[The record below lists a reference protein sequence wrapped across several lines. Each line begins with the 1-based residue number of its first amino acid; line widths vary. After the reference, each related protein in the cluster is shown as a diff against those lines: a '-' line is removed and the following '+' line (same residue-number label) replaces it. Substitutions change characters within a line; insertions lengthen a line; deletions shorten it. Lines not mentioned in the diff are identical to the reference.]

1 MLNFLIELHR
11 NSRVEKF
18 KPSSLSFGRQIC
30 TMVSAFL
37 AEMLETGD
45 DNREPPLIGLPLSLT
60 LFSRAQI
67 SGGVVQR
74 PKFLPH
80 YMELLT

>member
-1 MLNFLIELHR
+1 MHNFLIELHR

-18 KPSSLSFGRQIC
+18 KPSFLSFGRQIC
-30 TMVSAFL
+30 TMVPAFL

-67 SGGVVQR
+67 SGGVV
-74 PKFLPH
+74 FLPH

>member
-1 MLNFLIELHR
+1 MHNFLIELRR

-18 KPSSLSFGRQIC
+18 KPSFLSFGRQIC
-30 TMVSAFL
+30 TMVPAFL

-45 DNREPPLIGLPLSLT
+45 ENREPPLIGLPPSLT
-60 LFSRAQI
+60 LFSSAQI

>member
-1 MLNFLIELHR
+1 
-11 NSRVEKF
+11 
-18 KPSSLSFGRQIC
+18 
-30 TMVSAFL
+30 MVPAFL

-45 DNREPPLIGLPLSLT
+45 ENREPPLIGLPLSLT
-60 LFSRAQI
+60 LFFRAQI
-67 SGGVVQR
+67 SGGVIQR

>member
-45 DNREPPLIGLPLSLT
+45 DNREPPLIGLPLSL
-60 LFSRAQI
+60 I
-67 SGGVVQR
+67 S
-74 PKFLPH
+74 H
-80 YMELLT
+80 YFPLLKYLEGWYKGRNFCLITWSY